1 MKIGVLTFTE
11 GYNYGNK
18 LQNYAMLTY
27 LQNNFPCEV
36 KTVNN
41 CIAQGSKLEKARIL
55 LTWAIPSKKHYMYWK
70 RLVRFKAFNKE
81 YLNFT
86 SEKITADTKDFSE
99 VDCFVC
105 GSDQIWN
112 PHYYNNINLLTG
124 NLPEPKRSISYA
136 ASFGVSEIPD
146 EKKGSFSEALKNLE
160 AISVREEQ
168 GLRICRELGC
178 DECRVNIDPTF
189 LLSKNEWLKVIKKPK
204 QHLPEKYV
212 VTYFLGKIEKEVEDK
227 IRDYCGKN
235 GLERIDLNS
244 VASLKWFDITPFE
257 FLYLIKNAEFVFTDS
272 FHASVCS
279 IIFGKCFLTAERA
292 SSNNNKM
299 GSRIDTLF
307 STFSCE
313 NHRLSAFDGNIESL
327 KMDESKV
334 EHIIQHEKDRTYEYF
349 SGTIFH

>member
-1 MKIGVLTFTE
+1 M
-11 GYNYGNK
+11 
-18 LQNYAMLTY
+18 
-27 LQNNFPCEV
+27 
-36 KTVNN
+36 
-41 CIAQGSKLEKARIL
+41 
-55 LTWAIPSKKHYMYWK
+55 
-70 RLVRFKAFNKE
+70 
-81 YLNFT
+81 
-86 SEKITADTKDFSE
+86 
-99 VDCFVC
+99 
-105 GSDQIWN
+105 
-112 PHYYNNINLLTG
+112 
-124 NLPEPKRSISYA
+124 
-136 ASFGVSEIPD
+136 
-146 EKKGSFSEALKNLE
+146 
-160 AISVREEQ
+160 
-168 GLRICRELGC
+168 
-178 DECRVNIDPTF
+178 
-189 LLSKNEWLKVIKKPK
+189 LSKNEWLKVIKKPK

-272 FHASVCS
+272 FHASVFS

-292 SSNNNKM
+292 SGNNNKM

-349 SGTIFH
+349 SGAIFH

>member
-1 MKIGVLTFTE
+1 M
-11 GYNYGNK
+11 
-18 LQNYAMLTY
+18 Q
-27 LQNNFPCEV
+27 
-36 KTVNN
+36 
-41 CIAQGSKLEKARIL
+41 SKYR
-55 LTWAIPSKKHYMYWK
+55 P
-70 RLVRFKAFNKE
+70 
-81 YLNFT
+81 
-86 SEKITADTKDFSE
+86 
-99 VDCFVC
+99 
-105 GSDQIWN
+105 
-112 PHYYNNINLLTG
+112 NI
-124 NLPEPKRSISYA
+124 
-136 ASFGVSEIPD
+136 
-146 EKKGSFSEALKNLE
+146 
-160 AISVREEQ
+160 
-168 GLRICRELGC
+168 
-178 DECRVNIDPTF
+178 

-272 FHASVCS
+272 FHASVFS